1 MMYFFPQ
8 SMLPVMTTTVKEER
22 PAVSGAWSEL
32 EHKRFLVALELYP
45 KGPWKA
51 IASYVGTRTPRQT
64 QTHAQKYRE
73 KLFRQMRGLK
83 KGPGSKTKKTQD
95 VMEAVYNEIKSITF
109 EAVDP
114 VAMTPTPTPTSAASP
129 TDVTDVSECQM
140 QMLMLDNMTFEES
153 LDYLI
158 GCVEEV

>member
-8 SMLPVMTTTVKEER
+8 SMMPAVPTTAVKEER
-22 PAVSGAWSEL
+22 PLVTGAWSEL

-51 IASYVGTRTPRQT
+51 IANYVGTRTPRQT

-83 KGPGSKTKKTQD
+83 KGPGSKAKKTND
-95 VMEAVYNEIKSITF
+95 AMEAVYNEIQTITF
-109 EAVDP
+109 DAIDP
-114 VAMTPTPTPTSAASP
+114 MTLNPKEEEENE
-129 TDVTDVSECQM
+129 DDCQM

-158 GCVEEV
+158 GCVQEV

>member
-83 KGPGSKTKKTQD
+83 KGPGSKAKKTQD
-95 VMEAVYNEIKSITF
+95 VMEAVYNEIKTITF
-109 EAVDP
+109 EAVAP
-114 VAMTPTPTPTSAASP
+114 AAAVAAPADVKEESA
-129 TDVTDVSECQM
+129 DCQM

-158 GCVEEV
+158 GCVEEA